1 VLSRIF
7 AVFLTLA
14 ASGASAQSVDR
25 FPPAQR
31 ERVMAATRTSL
42 ELLTNWFGDSA
53 LQQPAL
59 DGVPVRWLAFE
70 RDRSLERAVIAS
82 VTRQYWSHSFG
93 RDHLGPFEESVVY
106 YTAVRAIHEQLE
118 RNNFA
123 GVRFFGGLL
132 TFPLRSLLL
141 SPPVAEPL
149 PRVWRFEE
157 LRSDPD
163 VLRLVRGLQTV
174 ERYIGW
180 PAMAQTLTALRTT
193 GGAQADVAAFASI
206 LSAIRG
212 MDLRGVI
219 EECFR
224 PDAVFDYAIGDVRT
238 SATGGAV
245 ETAVMVVRQGSGVF
259 EAGTAADPERTLP
272 LLLRFADGSELR
284 DWFDGAAKTTA
295 LVYTTNARVV
305 SAAIDP
311 EMMLLLDADRA
322 NNTFTTAVSF
332 HPLGVRLALHWM
344 SWLQQM
350 MLTYSALV

>member
-1 VLSRIF
+1 MAQVC
-7 AVFLTLA
+7 AGVTLA
-14 ASGASAQSVDR
+14 ASLADAQSLDR
-25 FPPAQR
+25 FPPAER
-31 ERVMAATRTSL
+31 ERVVAASRTSL
-42 ELLTNWFGDSA
+42 ELLTNWFGPPA
-53 LQQPAL
+53 FPQPAL
-59 DGVPVRWLAFE
+59 DGVAVRWLAFE

-93 RDHLGPFEESVVY
+93 RDQLSRFEDAVVH
-106 YTAVRAIHEQLE
+106 YTAARAIHERLE
-118 RNNFA
+118 RSNFA
-123 GVRFFGGLL
+123 SVRFFGGTLA
-132 TFPLRSLLL
+132 FPLRSVLL
-141 SPPVAEPL
+141 SPPVADPR

-157 LRSDPD
+157 LPAGPD

-174 ERYIGW
+174 ERYVGW

-193 GGAQADVAAFASI
+193 GGAEVDVAAFATT

-212 MDLRGVI
+212 TDLRGVI

-224 PDAVFDYAIGDVRT
+224 PDAIFDYAIGDVRT
-238 SATGGAV
+238 SATGTAV
-245 ETAVMVVRQGSGVF
+245 ETAVMVLRQGSGVF

-272 LLLRFADGSELR
+272 LLLRFADGSEVR
-284 DWFDGAAKTTA
+284 DWFDGSATSTT

-311 EMMLLLDADRA
+311 GMMLLLDADRA
-322 NNTFTTAVSF
+322 NNTFTSAMSF
-332 HPLGVRLALHWM
+332 RPLGVRLALHWM